1 MSLKQLAVLTGHTDR
16 VWHVA
21 WSPCGKYLAS
31 CGGDRAIRVWGAP
44 PSQQQQQQQQ
54 QDDNDAANAP
64 PTVDAEWRLLATL
77 EDGQTRTVRCCEWS
91 PCGKLLAAVSFDATC
106 VIWELQPSGGRAA
119 GEMEW
124 ELAASVEGHEHEAK
138 CVAWNRGGTLLAT
151 CSRDKSVWIWECLQD
166 NDFEC
171 LSVLHGHE
179 QDVKFVKFHPREDVL
194 FSAGYDDTLKVW
206 QEEDDDWACVATLK
220 GHTST
225 VWGLSIG
232 SRDDGLVSC
241 SDDGSLIIWKA
252 ANGEGNYEKWR
263 IVSKLEGQGNKATVY
278 SVDWS
283 RESGAIAAGGADDSI
298 RVFCEDVEQPQGW
311 ALDSPTFVCEA
322 RVEKAHEAD
331 VNCVR
336 WNPVR
341 PWLLA
346 SAGDDQVVR
355 VWEFRRRGE

>member
-1 MSLKQLAVLTGHTDR
+1 MSLKPLAALAGHMDR

-21 WSPCGKYLAS
+21 WSPCGKFLAS
-31 CGGDRAIRVWGAP
+31 CGGDKAIRVWGAP
-44 PSQQQQQQQQ
+44 PPSQEAGEEEVGAG
-54 QDDNDAANAP
+54 D
-64 PTVDAEWRLLATL
+64 WRLLATL
-77 EDGQTRTVRCCEWS
+77 EDGQTRTVRSCEWS

-106 VIWELQPSGGRAA
+106 VIWELQPSGRGGTAT
-119 GEMEW
+119 EMTW

-166 NDFEC
+166 NDYEC

-179 QDVKFVKFHPREDVL
+179 QDVKFVRFHPREDVL
-194 FSAGYDDTLKVW
+194 FSASYDDTVKVW
-206 QEEDDDWACVATLK
+206 QDDDDDWACVATLK

-225 VWGLSIG
+225 VWGLAIG

-241 SDDGSLIIWKA
+241 SDDGTLIVWKS
-252 ANGEGNYEKWR
+252 ANGEGQYDKWR
-263 IVSKLEGQGNKATVY
+263 SVARLEGYHTSTVY

-283 RESGAIAAGGADDSI
+283 RESGAIVSGGADDAI
-298 RVFCEDVEQPQGW
+298 RVFKEDPEQPQGW
-311 ALDSPTFVCEA
+311 ALDAPSFVCETH
-322 RVEKAHEAD
+322 VPKAHDSD

-341 PWLLA
+341 PHLLA
-346 SAGDDQVVR
+346 SAGDDQMVR
-355 VWEFRRRGE
+355 VWAFRGSGE